1 MKTEGQIE
9 DLITLSL
16 SDVCKALRKKDKR
29 LSLSSIDNYLQDV
42 PDYPGKIFGTIE
54 GSWVQR
60 NRWTGEEIFTLKLS
74 SSIGKDRE
82 GLFISLSYSF
92 GGRQYQG
99 EHYYL
104 TRRESNLKPGTYRY
118 YFIDPY
124 WEKEGEICSKL
135 YFLPQIGEFVSRKI
149 LRSYGYLYKEQT
161 KGKKDRFLF
170 SYKKAPEGKE
180 LKYRK
185 SHYRGRITPFWR
197 RFEYLCDREEE
208 REKILLFSWG
218 NTKGIY
224 SSELERDCASKYK
237 SYTGSRCRGL
247 Y

>member
-1 MKTEGQIE
+1 MRGGGTIE
-9 DLITLSL
+9 TLFSFGIA
-16 SDVCKALRKKDKR
+16 DINKALRKHSKR

-42 PDYPGKIFGTIE
+42 PDYPGKIFGTLE
-54 GSWVQR
+54 RSWTRR
-60 NRWTGEEIFTLKLS
+60 NSWTGEETKILDLT
-74 SSIGKDRE
+74 SSIGKDTE
-82 GLFISLSYSF
+82 GLFICFSYTF
-92 GGRQYQG
+92 RGMKYE
-99 EHYYL
+99 EHFYL

-197 RFEYLCDREEE
+197 RFEYLCEREEE
-208 REKILLFSWG
+208 RNIILLFSWG
-218 NTKGIY
+218 DTKGIY